1 VQRGA
6 NPQPLVFLSHSSCD
20 AERAREL
27 AGRLESTGRCTTWI
41 DTESIQLGENYAN
54 AVHHAILHSDAFV
67 VLLSREAVESQH
79 VRREMGIAV
88 SASRRI
94 LPVAPSN
101 CLRHC
106 SLPLDWRYWLETVQ
120 ILYEDNMR
128 TAAHAIINV
137 IHEPPPP
144 AHPTGV
150 GAARQPQDS
159 SEIPAEL
166 KRSIIQ
172 ATRGTAP
179 FTQILHRCRRLGFTR
194 EEVTHAVTHLTSS
207 GLIEVDVPLV
217 DDSVIRLRM

>member
-1 VQRGA
+1 MQRGSD
-6 NPQPLVFLSHSSCD
+6 PLPMVFLSHSSCD
-20 AERAREL
+20 AERALEL
-27 AGRLESTGRCTTWI
+27 ASALESTGRCTPWI
-41 DTESIQLGENYAN
+41 DIDSIGLGDNYAN
-54 AVHHAILHSDAFV
+54 AVYHAIIHSQAFV
-67 VLLSREAVESQH
+67 ILLSKDAVASQH

-88 SASRRI
+88 STSRRI
-94 LPVAPSN
+94 LPIAPSN

-106 SLPLDWRYWLETVQ
+106 ALPLDWRYWLETVQ

-128 TAAHAIINV
+128 AAAHTIAMAV
-137 IHEPPPP
+137 DDPPSP
-144 AHPTGV
+144 ARPVGV
-150 GAARQPQDS
+150 GGGRLHQSS

-172 ATRGTAP
+172 ASRSRTP

-207 GLIEVDVPLV
+207 GLIEVDGTLL